1 MHPLGFFACS
11 ASDSPLS
18 PDDPQSLQGKIPL
31 PDLSP
36 AEPYEVMYEA
46 GIPIVRETDPE
57 GARLFVNIYRPAAE
71 GPFPVLLQAIAYRRE
86 FIGLAKVPD
95 SVKLAEAG
103 YVVILMD
110 IRGTGSSEGT
120 WGCFSDDEVEDVAW
134 IIDHWIPAQPWSNG
148 KVGLFGPS
156 YMGIIQMLTAA
167 RKPAHLKAIFPGV
180 SMADAYRDSFY
191 QGGIFDQEF
200 IMFWALATA
209 SLSLLP
215 STEIFRDP
223 FSALTAFAE
232 HLTHIPEMFTW
243 LEMTTDQAF
252 FTERSPMFHWD
263 VLAHLQPVPAGPPD
277 PDRHRQLGRAPHAAL
292 AGPLGKRDPARPGTS
307 RPADPAG
314 GGPGDHGPRPLDPGP
329 GCLLPGKGALG
340 YALTFSAAASCVR
353 PEENG
358 HSRHSLSA
366 LFFHVSDSVRDR
378 RKNRRLPE
386 RYRCLC

>member
-1 MHPLGFFACS
+1 MPIANCGSPVLNRSKNNSLLPLFLLLILCAPLGLFACS
-11 ASDSPLS
+11 DSDRPLF

-57 GARLFVNIYRPAAE
+57 GARLYVNIYRPAAE

-86 FIGLAKVPD
+86 IIALGKVPD

-180 SMADAYRDSFY
+180 SMR
-191 QGGIFDQEF
+191 
-200 IMFWALATA
+200 T
-209 SLSLLP
+209 P
-215 STEIFRDP
+215 T
-223 FSALTAFAE
+223 
-232 HLTHIPEMFTW
+232 
-243 LEMTTDQAF
+243 
-252 FTERSPMFHWD
+252 
-263 VLAHLQPVPAGPPD
+263 
-277 PDRHRQLGRAPHAAL
+277 
-292 AGPLGKRDPARPGTS
+292 GTS
-307 RPADPAG
+307 SARAESSTRSSSCSGPWPQQGSPSFPAPRFSG
-314 GGPGDHGPRPLDPGP
+314 TRFPPSRPLRS
-329 GCLLPGKGALG
+329 
-340 YALTFSAAASCVR
+340 T
-353 PEENG
+353 
-358 HSRHSLSA
+358 
-366 LFFHVSDSVRDR
+366 
-378 RKNRRLPE
+378 
-386 RYRCLC
+386 